1 MAGASTLAEAAG
13 QAFANLFTLWKL
25 GGTDMKDALTTFEVD
40 LLPVFPDS
48 DVVSRPLA
56 SWLILIASLSVR
68 IPVVGPGEALPY
80 ASLNAAADYV
90 YRICWLGAKP
100 TPQCPDITVA
110 QQNALLLAYN
120 TAF

>member
-1 MAGASTLAEAAG
+1 MAGASDLPEAAG
-13 QAFANLFTLWKL
+13 LSFANLFTLWKL
-25 GGTDMKDALTTFEVD
+25 GGSDMKDAIAAFADD

-56 SWLILIASLSVR
+56 SWLILIASLAVQ

-100 TPQCPDITVA
+100 TPQCPDITNA
-110 QQNALLLAYN
+110 QQAAILLAYN
-120 TAF
+120 SAF